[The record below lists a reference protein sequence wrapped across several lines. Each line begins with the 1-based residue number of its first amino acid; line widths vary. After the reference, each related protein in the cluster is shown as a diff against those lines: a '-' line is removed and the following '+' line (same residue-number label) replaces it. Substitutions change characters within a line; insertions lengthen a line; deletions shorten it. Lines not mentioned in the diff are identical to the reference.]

1 MAEVDVREWHPRHKL
16 NRVLIDVQFTE
27 EGSVQMNV
35 TGRSNT
41 QRADLWRHCETI
53 GRDEHILT
61 ASDVAHHMLIVAL
74 QDRPR
79 TKDAFER
86 GLVGEGWQDT
96 PLPF

>member
-1 MAEVDVREWHPRHKL
+1 MATVDVREWHPKHRL

-27 EGSVQMNV
+27 HGGAQMVV

-41 QRADLWRHCETI
+41 QRADLWRHAETL
-53 GRDEHILT
+53 GPDENELSV
-61 ASDVAHHMLIVAL
+61 SDHAHHALIVAL

-79 TKDAFER
+79 TLEGFER
-86 GLVGEGWQDT
+86 GLVGEGWQDV